1 MLLKNNKREN
11 VRAKYLNTCFF
22 RNRCHNDGGET
33 SEVLN
38 DAFTA
43 LQAAA
48 LNVML
53 PLVGEM
59 MPPGM
64 MPGGAQVREYTE
76 YTKN

>member
-1 MLLKNNKREN
+1 M
-11 VRAKYLNTCFF
+11 RANYLNTCYI

-64 MPGGAQVREYTE
+64 MPGGAQVRG
-76 YTKN
+76 